1 MKLYLY
7 EMHADKRYLAKT
19 ENNGFLTP
27 LYNSDE
33 SSDGAV
39 DAVML
44 DETSVINPTFKI
56 SRSHYWKRC
65 NYVWSEDTLRYYYVT
80 DVILAKGYV
89 LIQCHVDVLN
99 TFRTKIKNKNVILK
113 RASKWNTY
121 TGAAYNYNKY
131 LNDDKFK
138 AYAGE
143 QNRII
148 AFDEDKGFQNKTT
161 EFVLCV
167 VGNTNTQP
175 EPEPENNNQQGG

>member
-80 DVILAKGYV
+80 DVTLSRGYV
-89 LIQCHVDVLN
+89 YVKCHVDVLMTYRN
-99 TFRTKIKNKNVILK
+99 SLKDKNVIVK
-113 RASKWNTY
+113 RASKWNDN
-121 TGAAYNYNKY
+121 TGEPYNYNKY

-138 AYAGE
+138 AYSAE
-143 QNRII
+143 CNRSIEFPKNMG
-148 AFDEDKGFQNKTT
+148 FDNGVT
-161 EFVLCV
+161 EFVMCV
-167 VGNTNTQP
+167 VGNTHND
-175 EPEPENNNQQGG
+175 EEENGGES